1 MLSKISFI
9 GHSLGGLKIRAALPK
24 LLEYK
29 NMFENFIT
37 LSSPHLGYNVN
48 TSSVVDAGL
57 WVLQKIKDSQCLR
70 QLKMVDESNLYET
83 TLYKLSQ
90 QEGL

>member
-1 MLSKISFI
+1 
-9 GHSLGGLKIRAALPK
+9 
-24 LLEYK
+24 
-29 NMFENFIT
+29 MFENFIT

-57 WVLQKIKDSQCLR
+57 WVLQKIKDSECLR
-70 QLKMVDESNLYET
+70 QLKMADSHNLYET
-83 TLYKLSQ
+83 VLYKLSL